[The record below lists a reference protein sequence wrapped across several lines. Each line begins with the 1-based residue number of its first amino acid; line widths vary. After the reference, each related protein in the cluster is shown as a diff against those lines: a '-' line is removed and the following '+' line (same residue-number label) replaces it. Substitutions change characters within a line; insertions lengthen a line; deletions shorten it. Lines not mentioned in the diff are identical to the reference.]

1 MQPGS
6 QLISSN
12 ALMINTHGPNSPGS
26 PSTNMPA
33 HVVEVD
39 ITEVSKSLAVLGGF
53 IIIYGLLSYVVK
65 ERLYLSEP
73 LLAVTVGI
81 LVGPYVLNWVDPLS
95 WGTTEETNYVTYQFT
110 RIVVGIQV
118 LFCGISL
125 PKAYLWK
132 EKFSLI
138 ILLFGIMTTAWFA
151 TALLIWGLIPNL
163 TFLESLCIAAAV
175 TPTDPVLANSITT
188 GRYAEK
194 HVPANVRNI
203 IVAESGANDGLGFPF
218 LYLAIYL
225 LARTGEDVG
234 SSVGTEVGRWVYAV
248 VIYQILLSIAFGSLI
263 GYLARKTLKWAESR
277 SYIDK
282 ANFFA
287 YGLGLAFFTLGTT
300 GLFGSDDILACFIAG
315 NSFTWDDWF
324 RVRTED
330 NDFQEIID
338 TVLNMTV
345 FVYIGAI
352 IPWAAYSDP
361 ELQITG
367 WRVVVL
373 AILVLLLRR
382 PPWVIAATK
391 AIPAFRDFKESAF
404 AGWFGPIGVGA
415 VFYIQVALKQL
426 PDDGTRDR
434 LQAIYAPL
442 VLFMVFASV
451 LTHGVTIPVSKL
463 GPGVVRRTATLTK
476 TRSITFSRPMSRSN
490 TIQANTLQNGRQGSP
505 EGSDEHGAG
514 RGTNSSGTS
523 THGHVGYNEEGKPL
537 WNPLVATVDFG
548 VHVLA
553 FWRKDSFWRKDV
565 SPGKHN
571 ALGGHGQGHGH
582 PVRKTDI
589 SAPSRPIKQRSVE
602 EDAIARVINESNG
615 QDIGLAEIDANEE
628 QRKSRLPPPTL
639 ELPTSSKGM
648 PSPILQSPSTF
659 GSRPNSAG
667 EGKAVEKPE
676 KPEMPALTRTV
687 SPRRFAI
694 LRALGKEMRD
704 ERDEADSEAAKGW
717 ERGEERERKRLREM
731 LMRSGSQPKPSEAAT
746 DADDAQE
753 ARDAQEALV
762 DNAPRSEPEADAQ
775 STHSSQR
782 RTLRF
787 V

>member
-1 MQPGS
+1 
-6 QLISSN
+6 
-12 ALMINTHGPNSPGS
+12 
-26 PSTNMPA
+26 MPA
-33 HVVEVD
+33 HVVEIDVS
-39 ITEVSKSLAVLGGF
+39 EVSKSLAVLGGF
-53 IIIYGLLSYVVK
+53 IVIYGLLSFVAK

-73 LLAVTVGI
+73 LLAVTAGI
-81 LVGPYVLNWVDPLS
+81 IVGPYVLNWVDPLS
-95 WGTTEETNYVTYQFT
+95 WGTQEETNYVTYQFT

-132 EKFSLI
+132 EKFSLV

-225 LARTGEDVG
+225 LARSGEDKG
-234 SSVGTEVGRWVYAV
+234 TSVGTEVGRWVYAV

-263 GYLARKTLKWAESR
+263 GYLARKSLKWAESR

-324 RVRTED
+324 RIRTED

-361 ELQITG
+361 ALQLNG

-391 AIPAFRDFKESAF
+391 AIPALRDFKESAF

-415 VFYIQVALKQL
+415 VFYIQVALRQL
-426 PDDGTRDR
+426 PDDSTRDR
-434 LQAIYAPL
+434 VRAIYAPL
-442 VLFMVFASV
+442 VLFMVFSSV
-451 LTHGVTIPVSKL
+451 LTHGITIPISKL
-463 GPGVVRRTATLTK
+463 GPGVMRRTATLSK
-476 TRSITFSRPMSRSN
+476 TRSITFSRPVSRSN
-490 TIQANTLQNGRQGSP
+490 TMPAPSNTLTTQREGSPDHPSSSDQSDSDRGQGRSSQGS
-505 EGSDEHGAG
+505 S
-514 RGTNSSGTS
+514 RG
-523 THGHVGYNEEGKPL
+523 HGHVGYDESGKSL
-537 WNPLVATVDFG
+537 WNPVVAVADWA
-548 VHVLA
+548 VHVFA
-553 FWRKDSFWRKDV
+553 FWQKDSFWRKDV
-565 SPGKHN
+565 APGKHN
-571 ALGGHGQGHGH
+571 AFAHHGKGVNKTEISGPTR
-582 PVRKTDI
+582 PVR
-589 SAPSRPIKQRSVE
+589 QRSVE
-602 EDAIARVINESNG
+602 EETAAGAGADG
-615 QDIGLAEIDANEE
+615 QDIGLVRLDADGE
-628 QRKSRLPPPTL
+628 QLKSRLPPPAL
-639 ELPTSSKGM
+639 ELPTTSNGGA
-648 PSPILQSPSTF
+648 PIPILLHPSSTAAP
-659 GSRPNSAG
+659 GG
-667 EGKAVEKPE
+667 GKS
-676 KPEMPALTRTV
+676 EMPVLTRTV

-694 LRALGKEMRD
+694 LRAFDKEMNS
-704 ERDEADSEAAKGW
+704 EREEALSEAQRGW
-717 ERGEERERKRLREM
+717 KKGEEREKKRIAEM
-731 LMRSGSQPKPSEAAT
+731 LLRSVQDGDKLGKKQHDGDRPEESVGGDGVQQARQGEMSVVEAQPEQ
-746 DADDAQE
+746 DAE
-753 ARDAQEALV
+753 
-762 DNAPRSEPEADAQ
+762 

-782 RTLRF
+782 RNIRF
-787 V
+787 I

>member
-1 MQPGS
+1 
-6 QLISSN
+6 
-12 ALMINTHGPNSPGS
+12 
-26 PSTNMPA
+26 MPA

-39 ITEVSKSLAVLGGF
+39 LTQVSKSLAVLGGF
-53 IIIYGLLSYVVK
+53 IVIYGLLSYVVK

-73 LLAVTVGI
+73 LLAVTAGI
-81 LVGPYVLNWVDPLS
+81 IVGPYVLNWVDPIS
-95 WGTTEETNYVTYQFT
+95 WGNTEETNYVTYTFT

-125 PKAYLWK
+125 PKAYLWR
-132 EKFSLI
+132 EKLSLS

-225 LARTGEDVG
+225 LARTGEDKG
-234 SSVGTEVGRWVYAV
+234 SSVGTEIGRWVYAV
-248 VIYQILLSIAFGSLI
+248 VIYQILLSIAFGSLV
-263 GYLARKTLKWAESR
+263 GYLARKSLKWAEAR

-324 RVRTED
+324 RIRTED

-352 IPWAAYSDP
+352 IPWADYSNP
-361 ELQITG
+361 ELQLTG

-373 AILVLLLRR
+373 GIAVLLLRR
-382 PPWVIAATK
+382 PPWVIAATR
-391 AIPAFRDFKESAF
+391 AIPALRDFKESAF

-415 VFYIQVALKQL
+415 VFYIQVALRQL

-434 LQAIYAPL
+434 LRAVYSPV
-442 VLFMVFASV
+442 VLFMVFSSV
-451 LTHGVTIPVSKL
+451 LTHGITIPISKL
-463 GPGVVRRTATLTK
+463 GPGVMRRTATLTK
-476 TRSITFSRPMSRSN
+476 TRSITFSRPVSRNN
-490 TIQANTLQNGRQGSP
+490 TIQVNNNNNIDDPTSSP
-505 EGSDEHGAG
+505 EHSDTG
-514 RGTNSSGTS
+514 RGPESSRGS
-523 THGHVGYNEEGKPL
+523 SRGHVGYDESGKPL
-537 WNPLVATVDFG
+537 WNPLVAAG
-548 VHVLA
+548 AWAVHVFA

-565 SPGKHN
+565 VPHKHN
-571 ALGGHGQGHGH
+571 AFQHHGQG
-582 PVRKTDI
+582 VDKTEI
-589 SAPSRPIKQRSVE
+589 SAPSRPVKQRSVE
-602 EDAIARVINESNG
+602 EDAIARAINEYGASEG
-615 QDIGLAEIDANEE
+615 IDMAEIGPDGE
-628 QRKSRLPPPTL
+628 QRKSRLLPPVM
-639 ELPTSSKGM
+639 ELPTTEDGRM
-648 PSPILQSPSTF
+648 PSPILQNASTF
-659 GSRPNSAG
+659 GSAPQ
-667 EGKAVEKPE
+667 KKKKDDEK
-676 KPEMPALTRTV
+676 KPEMSDLKRTT

-694 LRALGKEMRD
+694 LRAFDKEMNS
-704 ERDEADSEAAKGW
+704 ERQEALTEAQEGW
-717 ERGEERERKRLREM
+717 ERGEQREQKRLREM
-731 LMRSGSQPKPSEAAT
+731 LQRSGAAIKEKASRQQQESGAAESSGNGDGNGAQASSNAGRAEA
-746 DADDAQE
+746 E
-753 ARDAQEALV
+753 G
-762 DNAPRSEPEADAQ
+762 DAQ

-787 V
+787 I

>member
-1 MQPGS
+1 
-6 QLISSN
+6 
-12 ALMINTHGPNSPGS
+12 
-26 PSTNMPA
+26 MPA

-39 ITEVSKSLAVLGGF
+39 LTEVSKSLAVLGGF
-53 IIIYGLLSYVVK
+53 IVIYGLLSYVVK

-81 LVGPYVLNWVDPLS
+81 IVGPYVLNWVDPIS
-95 WGTTEETNYVTYQFT
+95 WGNAEETNYVTYTFT

-132 EKFSLI
+132 EKVSLI

-225 LARTGEDVG
+225 LARSGEDKG
-234 SSVGTEVGRWVYAV
+234 SSVGTEIGRWVYAV
-248 VIYQILLSIAFGSLI
+248 VVYQILLSIAFGSLI
-263 GYLARKTLKWAESR
+263 GYLARKSLKWAESR

-324 RVRTED
+324 RIRTED

-338 TVLNMTV
+338 TVLNMAV

-352 IPWAAYSDP
+352 IPWADYSSA
-361 ELQITG
+361 ELQLTG

-373 AILVLLLRR
+373 GITVLLLRR

-391 AIPAFRDFKESAF
+391 AIPALRDLKESSF

-426 PDDGTRDR
+426 PDDGTRDHLR
-434 LQAIYAPL
+434 AVYSPV
-442 VLFMVFASV
+442 VLFMVFSSV
-451 LTHGVTIPVSKL
+451 LTHGITIPISKL
-463 GPGVVRRTATLTK
+463 GPGVMRRTATLTK
-476 TRSITFSRPMSRSN
+476 TRSITFSRPISRNN
-490 TIQANTLQNGRQGSP
+490 TIQVSNTVNDATPQRQSSP
-505 EGSDEHGAG
+505 EDGSGSDNSDQG
-514 RGTNSSGTS
+514 RATDSSRAS
-523 THGHVGYNEEGKPL
+523 SHGHVGYDDSGKPL
-537 WNPLVATVDFG
+537 WNPLVAVTNWS
-548 VHVLA
+548 VHVFA

-565 SPGKHN
+565 APGKHD
-571 ALGGHGQGHGH
+571 AFSHHG
-582 PVRKTDI
+582 VDKTEI
-589 SAPSRPIKQRSVE
+589 SAPSRPVKQRSVE
-602 EDAIARVINESNG
+602 EDTLARTANASGSG
-615 QDIGLAEIDANEE
+615 QEVAVDADGEPL
-628 QRKSRLPPPTL
+628 RVRLPPPVL
-639 ELPTSSKGM
+639 ELPVSGNKM
-648 PSPILQSPSTF
+648 PSPILQPSSRLGSPQQQAEEQPD
-659 GSRPNSAG
+659 RA
-667 EGKAVEKPE
+667 K
-676 KPEMPALTRTV
+676 LTRTV
-687 SPRRFAI
+687 SPRRSAI
-694 LRALGKEMRD
+694 LRAFDKEMNA
-704 ERDEADSEAAKGW
+704 ERTEAQTEAQQGWKKGQQ
-717 ERGEERERKRLREM
+717 REQKRLLNM
-731 LMRSGSQPKPSEAAT
+731 LQRSGVELSDKQAKALSEHDATETGAVASAAQSSGAEASS
-746 DADDAQE
+746 DAVQQE
-753 ARDAQEALV
+753 V
-762 DNAPRSEPEADAQ
+762 DQDAQ

-787 V
+787 I

>member
-1 MQPGS
+1 
-6 QLISSN
+6 
-12 ALMINTHGPNSPGS
+12 
-26 PSTNMPA
+26 MPA
-33 HVVEVD
+33 HVIELD
-39 ITEVSKSLAVLGGF
+39 LSEVSKSLAVLGGF
-53 IIIYGLLSYVVK
+53 IVIYGLLSYVVK

-73 LLAVTVGI
+73 LLAVTAGI
-81 LVGPYVLNWVDPLS
+81 LVGPYVLNWVDPIS
-95 WGTTEETNYVTYQFT
+95 WGTTEETNEVTYQLT

-125 PKAYLWK
+125 PKAYLWR
-132 EKFSLI
+132 EKFSLV

-151 TALLIWGLIPNL
+151 TALLISGLIPNL

-203 IVAESGANDGLGFPF
+203 IIAESGANDGLGFPF

-225 LARTGEDVG
+225 LARNGEDAG
-234 SSVGTEVGRWVYAV
+234 SSVGIEIGRWMYAV
-248 VIYQILLSIAFGSLI
+248 VIYQILLSIGFGALI
-263 GYLARKTLKWAESR
+263 GYLARKSLKWAESR

-324 RVRTED
+324 RIRTED

-352 IPWAAYSDP
+352 IPWSAYSSM
-361 ELQITG
+361 ELQLTG
-367 WRVVVL
+367 WRMVVL
-373 AILVLLLRR
+373 GITVLLLRR

-391 AIPAFRDFKESAF
+391 AIPALRDFKESTF

-426 PDDGTRDR
+426 PDDGTRER
-434 LQAIYAPL
+434 LRAVYAPV
-442 VLFMVFASV
+442 VLFMVFSSV
-451 LTHGVTIPVSKL
+451 LTHGVTIPISKL
-463 GPGVVRRTATLTK
+463 GPGVMRRTATLTK
-476 TRSITFSRPMSRSN
+476 TKSITFSRPISRNN
-490 TIQANTLQNGRQGSP
+490 TIQPTTTDTNTAAARESSPESPSSPEHSDSERNGGGSGGSSQGSW
-505 EGSDEHGAG
+505 
-514 RGTNSSGTS
+514 R
-523 THGHVGYNEEGKPL
+523 GHVGYDESGKAL
-537 WNPLVATVDFG
+537 WNPLVAVADWS
-548 VHVLA
+548 VHVFA

-565 SPGKHN
+565 TPGKHN
-571 ALGGHGQGHGH
+571 AFASHHGG
-582 PVRKTDI
+582 VNKTHI
-589 SAPSRPIKQRSVE
+589 SAPSRPVKQRSVE
-602 EDAIARVINESNG
+602 EDKNANG
-615 QDIGLAEIDANEE
+615 DSIQMVETDADGE
-628 QRKSRLPPPTL
+628 QMKSRLPPPSM
-639 ELPTSSKGM
+639 ELPTTGSVKT
-648 PSPILQSPSTF
+648 PSPILQNPSKL
-659 GSRPNSAG
+659 GSQS
-667 EGKAVEKPE
+667 ESKPQ
-676 KPEMPALTRTV
+676 MPDLTRTV
-687 SPRRFAI
+687 SPRKFAI
-694 LRALGKEMRD
+694 LRAFDKEMSE
-704 ERDEADSEAAKGW
+704 ERKEAQTEALKGW
-717 ERGEERERKRLREM
+717 EKGEFKEQKRLQEM
-731 LMRSGSQPKPSEAAT
+731 LQRSEAEQVGGEVEG
-746 DADDAQE
+746 DG
-753 ARDAQEALV
+753 
-762 DNAPRSEPEADAQ
+762 Q

>member
-1 MQPGS
+1 
-6 QLISSN
+6 
-12 ALMINTHGPNSPGS
+12 
-26 PSTNMPA
+26 MPA
-33 HVVEVD
+33 HIIEVD
-39 ITEVSKSLAVLGGF
+39 LSEVSKSLAVLGGF
-53 IIIYGLLSYVVK
+53 IVLYGLLSYVVK

-81 LVGPYVLNWVDPLS
+81 IVGPYVLNWVDPIS
-95 WGTTEETNYVTYQFT
+95 WGNTEETNYVTYTFT

-132 EKFSLI
+132 EKVSLI

-225 LARTGEDVG
+225 LARSGEDKG
-234 SSVGTEVGRWVYAV
+234 SSVGTEIGRWVYAV
-248 VIYQILLSIAFGSLI
+248 VVYQILLSIAFGSLI
-263 GYLARKTLKWAESR
+263 GYLARKSLKWAESR

-324 RVRTED
+324 RIRTED

-338 TVLNMTV
+338 TVLNMAV

-352 IPWAAYSDP
+352 IPWADYSSP
-361 ELQITG
+361 GLQLAG

-373 AILVLLLRR
+373 GITVLLLRR

-391 AIPAFRDFKESAF
+391 AIPALRDLKESSF

-434 LQAIYAPL
+434 LRAVYSPV
-442 VLFMVFASV
+442 VLFMVFSSV
-451 LTHGVTIPVSKL
+451 LTHGITIPISKL
-463 GPGVVRRTATLTK
+463 GPGVMRRTATLTK
-476 TRSITFSRPMSRSN
+476 TRSITFSRPISRNN
-490 TIQANTLQNGRQGSP
+490 TIPNANTDANAQRDDSAEDGSASDNSEPGRVTDSSRGS
-505 EGSDEHGAG
+505 S
-514 RGTNSSGTS
+514 R
-523 THGHVGYNEEGKPL
+523 GHVGYNESGKAL
-537 WNPLVATVDFG
+537 WKPLVAVGDWT

-553 FWRKDSFWRKDV
+553 FWRKDGFWRKDV
-565 SPGKHN
+565 VPAKHD
-571 ALGGHGQGHGH
+571 AFSHHG
-582 PVRKTDI
+582 VNKTQI
-589 SAPSRPIKQRSVE
+589 SAPSRPVKRRSVE
-602 EDAIARVINESNG
+602 DDALVRAINASAAQEVPV
-615 QDIGLAEIDANEE
+615 DADGEPL
-628 QRKSRLPPPTL
+628 KPRLPPPAL
-639 ELPTSSKGM
+639 ELPTSGTKR
-648 PSPILQSPSTF
+648 PSPILQPSSTL
-659 GSRPNSAG
+659 GSARAG
-667 EGKAVEKPE
+667 E
-676 KPEMPALTRTV
+676 KPEMAKLTRTV

-694 LRALGKEMRD
+694 LRAFDKEMNA
-704 ERDEADSEAAKGW
+704 ERDEAQTEAQQGW
-717 ERGEERERKRLREM
+717 ERGEQKEQKRLLEMLQRSGVELSDRQATTLSEREKAAAGEAEASSSADQRE
-731 LMRSGSQPKPSEAAT
+731 
-746 DADDAQE
+746 
-753 ARDAQEALV
+753 V
-762 DNAPRSEPEADAQ
+762 DQDAQ

-787 V
+787 I

>member
-1 MQPGS
+1 
-6 QLISSN
+6 
-12 ALMINTHGPNSPGS
+12 
-26 PSTNMPA
+26 MPA

-39 ITEVSKSLAVLGGF
+39 LSEVSKSLAVLGGF

-73 LLAVTVGI
+73 LLAVTAGI
-81 LVGPYVLNWVDPLS
+81 IVGPYVLNWVNPIS
-95 WGTTEETNYVTYQFT
+95 WGTVEETNEVTYQFT

-125 PKAYLWK
+125 PKAYLWR
-132 EKFSLI
+132 EKFSLG

-225 LARTGEDVG
+225 LARNSEDKG
-234 SSVGTEVGRWVYAV
+234 SSVGIEIGRWMYAV
-248 VIYQILLSIAFGSLI
+248 VIYQILLSIAFGSLL

-324 RVRTED
+324 RIRTED

-352 IPWAAYSDP
+352 IPWSAYSSM
-361 ELQITG
+361 ELELTG
-367 WRVVVL
+367 WRMVVL
-373 AILVLLLRR
+373 GVTVLLLRR

-391 AIPAFRDFKESAF
+391 AIPALRDFKESAF

-434 LQAIYAPL
+434 LRAVYAPV
-442 VLFMVFASV
+442 VLFMVFSSV
-451 LTHGVTIPVSKL
+451 LTHGVTIPISKL
-463 GPGVVRRTATLTK
+463 GPGVMRRTATLTK
-476 TRSITFSRPMSRSN
+476 TKSITFSRPMSRNN
-490 TIQANTLQNGRQGSP
+490 TIQPSIKSNANGAVEARQSSPEASSSPEHSSSEPNGASSVDSSQGS
-505 EGSDEHGAG
+505 S
-514 RGTNSSGTS
+514 R
-523 THGHVGYNEEGKPL
+523 GHVGYDESGKAL
-537 WNPLVATVDFG
+537 WNPLVAVADWG
-548 VHVLA
+548 VHVFA

-565 SPGKHN
+565 MPGKHN
-571 ALGGHGQGHGH
+571 AFASHHGGVNMTQ
-582 PVRKTDI
+582 I
-589 SAPSRPIKQRSVE
+589 SAPSRPVRQRSVE
-602 EDAIARVINESNG
+602 EDRDDHADSIQMVET
-615 QDIGLAEIDANEE
+615 DADGE
-628 QRKSRLPPPTL
+628 QIKSRLPPPSM
-639 ELPTSSKGM
+639 ELPTTSTVQT
-648 PSPILQSPSTF
+648 PSPILQHPSNF
-659 GSRPNSAG
+659 GSNTA
-667 EGKAVEKPE
+667 AKPQ
-676 KPEMPALTRTV
+676 MPALERTV

-694 LRALGKEMRD
+694 LRAFDKEMSE
-704 ERDEADSEAAKGW
+704 ERKEAQTEAIKGW
-717 ERGEERERKRLREM
+717 EKGELKEQKRLREM
-731 LMRSGSQPKPSEAAT
+731 LQRGAVE
-746 DADDAQE
+746 QE
-753 ARDAQEALV
+753 AERAGGNEA
-762 DNAPRSEPEADAQ
+762 EADAA

>member
-1 MQPGS
+1 
-6 QLISSN
+6 
-12 ALMINTHGPNSPGS
+12 
-26 PSTNMPA
+26 MPA
-33 HVVEVD
+33 HIIEVD
-39 ITEVSKSLAVLGGF
+39 LTQVSKSLAVLGGF
-53 IIIYGLLSYVVK
+53 IVIYGLLSYVVK

-73 LLAVTVGI
+73 LLAVTAGI
-81 LVGPYVLNWVDPLS
+81 IVGPYVLDWVDPTS
-95 WGTTEETNYVTYQFT
+95 WGNAEETNYVTYTFT

-125 PKAYLWK
+125 PKAYLWR
-132 EKFSLI
+132 EKLSLS

-151 TALLIWGLIPNL
+151 TALLIWGIIPNL

-225 LARTGEDVG
+225 LARTGEDKG
-234 SSVGTEVGRWVYAV
+234 YSVGKEIGRWMYAV
-248 VIYQILLSIAFGSLI
+248 VVYQILLSIAFGSLI
-263 GYLARKTLKWAESR
+263 GYLARKSLKWAESR

-324 RVRTED
+324 RIRTED

-338 TVLNMTV
+338 TVLNMAV

-352 IPWAAYSDP
+352 IPWDDYSSPD
-361 ELQITG
+361 LQLTG

-373 AILVLLLRR
+373 GITVLLLRR

-391 AIPAFRDFKESAF
+391 AIPALRDFKESSF

-434 LQAIYAPL
+434 LRAVYSPL
-442 VLFMVFASV
+442 VLFMVFSSV
-451 LTHGVTIPVSKL
+451 LTHGITIPISKL
-463 GPGVVRRTATLTK
+463 GPGVMRRTATLTQ
-476 TRSITFSRPMSRSN
+476 TRSITFSRPMSRNN
-490 TIQANTLQNGRQGSP
+490 TIPAQRDGSP
-505 EGSDEHGAG
+505 EEGSSDNSDAG
-514 RGTNSSGTS
+514 RPPASSHGS
-523 THGHVGYNEEGKPL
+523 SRGHVGFDPSGKPL
-537 WNPLVATVDFG
+537 WNPLVAVGDWA

-553 FWRKDSFWRKDV
+553 FWQKDSFWRKDV
-565 SPGKHN
+565 APGKHN
-571 ALGGHGQGHGH
+571 ALAHHGKG
-582 PVRKTDI
+582 VEKSNI
-589 SAPSRPIKQRSVE
+589 SAPSAPVKQRSVE
-602 EDAIARVINESNG
+602 EDALRRAINA
-615 QDIGLAEIDANEE
+615 IGEVGADGE
-628 QRKSRLPPPTL
+628 QMKPRLPPPAL
-639 ELPTSSKGM
+639 QLPTSGNGM
-648 PSPILQSPSTF
+648 PSSILQNPST
-659 GSRPNSAG
+659 A
-667 EGKAVEKPE
+667 KAEE
-676 KPEMPALTRTV
+676 KPEMAKLTRTV

-694 LRALGKEMRD
+694 LRAFDKEMSS
-704 ERDEADSEAAKGW
+704 ERKEAQTEAKEGW
-717 ERGEERERKRLREM
+717 EKGEERERKRLAEM
-731 LMRSGSQPKPSEAAT
+731 LVRSGLVIEKEKQQGGETEGVTELRGEVGEGGEGGGDAEGAAREVE
-746 DADDAQE
+746 Q
-753 ARDAQEALV
+753 
-762 DNAPRSEPEADAQ
+762 DAQ

-787 V
+787 I

>member
-1 MQPGS
+1 
-6 QLISSN
+6 
-12 ALMINTHGPNSPGS
+12 
-26 PSTNMPA
+26 MPA

-39 ITEVSKSLAVLGGF
+39 LSEVSKSLAVLGGF
-53 IIIYGLLSYVVK
+53 IVIYGLLSYVVK

-73 LLAVTVGI
+73 LLAVTAGI
-81 LVGPYVLNWVDPLS
+81 IVGPYVLNWVDPIS
-95 WGTTEETNYVTYQFT
+95 WGNTEETNYVTYTFT

-125 PKAYLWK
+125 PKAYLWR
-132 EKFSLI
+132 EKLSLT

-225 LARTGEDVG
+225 LARTGEDQG
-234 SSVGTEVGRWVYAV
+234 SSIGTEVGRWVYAV

-263 GYLARKTLKWAESR
+263 GYLARKSLKWAESR

-324 RVRTED
+324 RIRTED

-352 IPWAAYSDP
+352 IPWTDYSNP
-361 ELQITG
+361 ELQLTG

-373 AILVLLLRR
+373 ALTVLLLRR
-382 PPWVIAATK
+382 PPWVIAATR
-391 AIPAFRDFKESAF
+391 AIPALRDFKESAF

-415 VFYIQVALKQL
+415 VFYIQVALRQL

-434 LQAIYAPL
+434 LRAIYSPV

-451 LTHGVTIPVSKL
+451 LTHGITIPISKL
-463 GPGVVRRTATLTK
+463 GPGVMRRTATLTK
-476 TRSITFSRPMSRSN
+476 TRSITFSRPVPRNN
-490 TIQANTLQNGRQGSP
+490 TIQVNNNNNNNNNNDNNNADQQPSSSSSDNSDSGRAAASSRGS
-505 EGSDEHGAG
+505 S
-514 RGTNSSGTS
+514 
-523 THGHVGYNEEGKPL
+523 HGHVGYDESGKPL
-537 WNPLVATVDFG
+537 WNPLIAVGDWTI
-548 VHVLA
+548 HVFA
-553 FWRKDSFWRKDV
+553 FWRKDSFWRKEAAPNGENSAFAHHRV
-565 SPGKHN
+565 SKSEISGPSK
-571 ALGGHGQGHGH
+571 
-582 PVRKTDI
+582 PVR
-589 SAPSRPIKQRSVE
+589 QRSVE
-602 EDAIARVINESNG
+602 EDAIARVINENG
-615 QDIGLAEIDANEE
+615 GCKEGVDMAEIGADGE
-628 QRKSRLPPPTL
+628 QMKSRLPPPSL
-639 ELPTSSKGM
+639 QLPTSESGGM
-648 PSPILQSPSTF
+648 LSPILQQPSSL
-659 GSRPNSAG
+659 GSATTRQPIKM
-667 EGKAVEKPE
+667 EEKHDK
-676 KPEMPALTRTV
+676 KPEMPDLKRITT
-687 SPRRFAI
+687 PRRFAI
-694 LRALGKEMRD
+694 LRAFDNELHS
-704 ERDEADSEAAKGW
+704 ER
-717 ERGEERERKRLREM
+717 
-731 LMRSGSQPKPSEAAT
+731 
-746 DADDAQE
+746 
-753 ARDAQEALV
+753 QEALTEAERGWQRGELREQKRLL
-762 DNAPRSEPEADAQ
+762 DMLQRSGAEVKEKHATQSQTDHSPTGQDDRGTQEASADDEGAKEGDADTG
-775 STHSSQR
+775 STHSSHH

-787 V
+787 I

>member
-1 MQPGS
+1 
-6 QLISSN
+6 
-12 ALMINTHGPNSPGS
+12 
-26 PSTNMPA
+26 MPA

-39 ITEVSKSLAVLGGF
+39 LSQVSKSLAVLGGF
-53 IIIYGLLSYVVK
+53 IVIYGLLSYVVK

-73 LLAVTVGI
+73 LLAVTAGI
-81 LVGPYVLNWVDPLS
+81 IVGPYVLNWVDPIS
-95 WGTTEETNYVTYQFT
+95 WGNTEETNYVTYTFT

-125 PKAYLWK
+125 PKAYLWR
-132 EKFSLI
+132 EKLSLS

-225 LARTGEDVG
+225 LARTGEDKG
-234 SSVGTEVGRWVYAV
+234 SSVGTEIGRWVYAV
-248 VIYQILLSIAFGSLI
+248 VIYQILLSIAFGSLV
-263 GYLARKTLKWAESR
+263 GYLARKSLKWAESR

-324 RVRTED
+324 RIRTED

-352 IPWAAYSDP
+352 IPWADYSNP
-361 ELQITG
+361 ELQLTG

-373 AILVLLLRR
+373 GITVLLLRR

-391 AIPAFRDFKESAF
+391 AIPALRDFKESAF

-415 VFYIQVALKQL
+415 VFYIQVALRQL

-434 LQAIYAPL
+434 LRAVYSPV

-451 LTHGVTIPVSKL
+451 LTHGITIPISKL
-463 GPGVVRRTATLTK
+463 GPGVMRRTATLTK
-476 TRSITFSRPMSRSN
+476 TKSITFSRPVSRNN
-490 TIQANTLQNGRQGSP
+490 TIQVNNNHNDSTDDPTSSP
-505 EGSDEHGAG
+505 DHSDSG
-514 RGTNSSGTS
+514 RGPESSRGS
-523 THGHVGYNEEGKPL
+523 SRGHVGYDESGKPL
-537 WNPLVATVDFG
+537 WNPLVAAG
-548 VHVLA
+548 EWAVHVFA

-565 SPGKHN
+565 VPGKHN
-571 ALGGHGQGHGH
+571 AFHHHGHG
-582 PVRKTDI
+582 VDKTEI
-589 SAPSRPIKQRSVE
+589 SAPSRPVKQRSVE
-602 EDAIARVINESNG
+602 EDAIARAINEYGASEGVNM
-615 QDIGLAEIDANEE
+615 AEIGSDGE
-628 QRKSRLPPPTL
+628 QMKSRLPPPAM
-639 ELPTSSKGM
+639 ELPTSGGGRM
-648 PSPILQSPSTF
+648 PSPILQNPSTF
-659 GSRPNSAG
+659 GSSPQKKEDG
-667 EGKAVEKPE
+667 EK
-676 KPEMPALTRTV
+676 KPEMPDLKRTT

-694 LRALGKEMRD
+694 LRAFDKEMNS
-704 ERDEADSEAAKGW
+704 ERQEALTEAQEGW
-717 ERGEERERKRLREM
+717 ERGEQREQKRLREM
-731 LMRSGSQPKPSEAAT
+731 LQRSGTAIKEKASRQQQESGAAESSGKGDDNGAEASSNTRRA
-746 DADDAQE
+746 E
-753 ARDAQEALV
+753 AEG
-762 DNAPRSEPEADAQ
+762 DAQ
-775 STHSSQR
+775 STQSSQR

-787 V
+787 I

>member
-1 MQPGS
+1 
-6 QLISSN
+6 
-12 ALMINTHGPNSPGS
+12 
-26 PSTNMPA
+26 MPA
-33 HVVEVD
+33 HVIEVD
-39 ITEVSKSLAVLGGF
+39 LTEVSKSLAVLGGF
-53 IIIYGLLSYVVK
+53 IVLYGLLSYVVK

-73 LLAVTVGI
+73 LLAVSVGI
-81 LVGPYVLNWVDPLS
+81 LVGPYVLDWVDPIS

-125 PKAYLWK
+125 PKAYLWR
-132 EKFSLI
+132 EKVSLV

-151 TALLIWGLIPNL
+151 TALLIWGFIPNL

-218 LYLAIYL
+218 LYLSIYL
-225 LARTGEDVG
+225 LARSGEDQS

-248 VIYQILLSIAFGSLI
+248 VIYQILLSIAFGSLV
-263 GYLARKTLKWAESR
+263 GYLARKSLKWAESR

-324 RVRTED
+324 RIRTED

-352 IPWAAYSDP
+352 IPWSAYSNP
-361 ELQITG
+361 ELQLTG

-373 AILVLLLRR
+373 AITVLLLRR

-391 AIPAFRDFKESAF
+391 AIPALRDFKESAF

-415 VFYIQVALKQL
+415 VFYIQVALRQI

-434 LQAIYAPL
+434 LRAVYAPV
-442 VLFMVFASV
+442 VLFMVFSSV
-451 LTHGVTIPVSKL
+451 LTHGVTIPISKL
-463 GPGVVRRTATLTK
+463 GPGVMRRTATLTK
-476 TRSITFSRPMSRSN
+476 TKSITFSRPVSRSN
-490 TIQANTLQNGRQGSP
+490 TIQVTSTVTANTVNNDRDSSPEATTSSP
-505 EGSDEHGAG
+505 EGSDAD
-514 RGTNSSGTS
+514 RTATSSQGS
-523 THGHVGYNEEGKPL
+523 SRGHVGYDASGKPL
-537 WNPLVATVDFG
+537 WNPLVAAADWS
-548 VHVLA
+548 VHVFA
-553 FWRKDSFWRKDV
+553 FWRKDSFWRKEV
-565 SPGKHN
+565 APGKHD
-571 ALGGHGQGHGH
+571 AFSHHAQGCA
-582 PVRKTDI
+582 VKKTEI
-589 SAPSRPIKQRSVE
+589 SGPNLAVKIRSVE
-602 EDAIARVINESNG
+602 DDAVADAVNEHSSSERG
-615 QDIGLAEIDANEE
+615 GTTEAGSDGERI
-628 QRKSRLPPPTL
+628 KSHLPPPPM
-639 ELPTSSKGM
+639 ELPTSSTSSTM
-648 PSPILQSPSTF
+648 PSPILQNSSAIGSNAVPS
-659 GSRPNSAG
+659 N
-667 EGKAVEKPE
+667 VDV
-676 KPEMPALTRTV
+676 KPEMPSLSRTV

-694 LRALGKEMRD
+694 FRALDKEMND
-704 ERDEADSEAAKGW
+704 ERNEAHTEAQNGW
-717 ERGEERERKRLREM
+717 EKRKQREQKRLREM
-731 LMRSGSQPKPSEAAT
+731 LERSTSELNRTNEDQQAPTMHTESQGRVTNIQPVAPEHR
-746 DADDAQE
+746 Q
-753 ARDAQEALV
+753 V
-762 DNAPRSEPEADAQ
+762 DQDTQ

-787 V
+787 I

>member
-1 MQPGS
+1 
-6 QLISSN
+6 
-12 ALMINTHGPNSPGS
+12 
-26 PSTNMPA
+26 MPA
-33 HVVEVD
+33 NVVHTD
-39 ITEVSKSLAVLGGF
+39 LSEVSKALAVLGGF
-53 IIIYGLLSYVVK
+53 IVIYGLLSYVAK

-73 LLAVTVGI
+73 LLAVTAGI
-81 LVGPYVLNWVDPLS
+81 IVGPYVLDWVDPLS
-95 WGTTEETNYVTYQFT
+95 WGNEAETNYVTYQFT

-132 EKFSLI
+132 EKFSLV

-163 TFLESLCIAAAV
+163 TFLESLCIGAAV
-175 TPTDPVLANSITT
+175 TPTDPVLANSITN

-194 HVPANVRNI
+194 HVPGNVRNI

-225 LARTGEDVG
+225 LGRNGEDAG
-234 SSVGTEVGRWVYAV
+234 TSVGTEVGRWVYAV
-248 VIYQILLSIAFGSLI
+248 VIYQILVSIAYGSLV

-324 RVRTED
+324 RIRTED

-352 IPWAAYSDP
+352 IPWADYSNP
-361 ELQITG
+361 ALNITG

-391 AIPAFRDFKESAF
+391 AIPALSSLKEAIF

-415 VFYIQVALKQL
+415 VFYIQVALREL
-426 PDDGTRDR
+426 PEDGSRDR
-434 LQAIYAPL
+434 VRAIYAPL
-442 VLFMVFASV
+442 VLFMVFSSV
-451 LTHGVTIPVSKL
+451 LTHGITIPISKL
-463 GPGVVRRTATLTK
+463 GPGVMRRTATLSK
-476 TRSITFSRPMSRSN
+476 NRSITFSRPGSRSN
-490 TIQANTLQNGRQGSP
+490 TIQNGDINANAATARESSP
-505 EGSDEHGAG
+505 EGSSSSEG
-514 RGTNSSGTS
+514 RSDSSREGGS
-523 THGHVGYNEEGKPL
+523 SEGGPSRGHVGYDESGKAL
-537 WNPLVATVDFG
+537 WNPLVAAAEWG
-548 VHVLA
+548 VHVFA
-553 FWRKDSFWRKDV
+553 FWRKDSFWRKEV
-565 SPGKHN
+565 ARGKDH
-571 ALGGHGQGHGH
+571 AFAHHGQGVDKTHISGPSK
-582 PVRKTDI
+582 PVR
-589 SAPSRPIKQRSVE
+589 QRSVE
-602 EDAIARVINESNG
+602 EKNASPAREEQGDG
-615 QDIGLAEIDANEE
+615 QDIGMVNLDADDE
-628 QRKSRLPPPTL
+628 RVKSRLPPPSM
-639 ELPTSSKGM
+639 ELPTSSHQG
-648 PSPILQSPSTF
+648 PTSILQSSSI
-659 GSRPNSAG
+659 GAG
-667 EGKAVEKPE
+667 AAAGTA
-676 KPEMPALTRTV
+676 KPEMPALARSV

-694 LRALGKEMRD
+694 LRAFDKEMNS
-704 ERDEADSEAAKGW
+704 EREEAASEAKKGW
-717 ERGEERERKRLREM
+717 ERGQEKEQKRLREM
-731 LMRSGSQPKPSEAAT
+731 MLRGQTAEVKNVEVNRGQQERAANEQNRQGGGAANERNGEGGGAEETRQEGSSAEQ
-746 DADDAQE
+746 
-753 ARDAQEALV
+753 
-762 DNAPRSEPEADAQ
+762 DAQ
-775 STHSSQR
+775 STHSSQH

-787 V
+787 I

>member
-1 MQPGS
+1 
-6 QLISSN
+6 
-12 ALMINTHGPNSPGS
+12 
-26 PSTNMPA
+26 MPA

-39 ITEVSKSLAVLGGF
+39 LTQVSKSLAVLGGF
-53 IIIYGLLSYVVK
+53 IVIYGLLSYVVK

-73 LLAVTVGI
+73 LLAVTAGI
-81 LVGPYVLNWVDPLS
+81 IVGPYVLNWVDPIS
-95 WGTTEETNYVTYQFT
+95 WGTTEETNYVTYTFT

-125 PKAYLWK
+125 PKAYLWR
-132 EKFSLI
+132 EKLSLT

-225 LARTGEDVG
+225 LARTGEDAG
-234 SSVGTEVGRWVYAV
+234 TSVGTEVGRWVYAV
-248 VIYQILLSIAFGSLI
+248 VIYQILLSIAFGSLV
-263 GYLARKTLKWAESR
+263 GYLARKSLKWAESR

-324 RVRTED
+324 RIRTED

-352 IPWAAYSDP
+352 IPWADYSSA
-361 ELQITG
+361 ELQLTG

-373 AILVLLLRR
+373 GITVLVLRR

-391 AIPAFRDFKESAF
+391 LIPALRDFKESAF

-415 VFYIQVALKQL
+415 VFYIQVALRQL

-434 LQAIYAPL
+434 LRAVYSPV

-451 LTHGVTIPVSKL
+451 LTHGITIPISKL
-463 GPGVVRRTATLTK
+463 GPGVMRRTATLTK
-476 TRSITFSRPMSRSN
+476 TRSITFSRPVSRSN
-490 TIQANTLQNGRQGSP
+490 TIQVQTPNRDGSSSPEHSDAGRAPASSQGS
-505 EGSDEHGAG
+505 S
-514 RGTNSSGTS
+514 R
-523 THGHVGYNEEGKPL
+523 GHVGFDESGKPL
-537 WNPLVATVDFG
+537 WNPLVAAGDWA

-565 SPGKHN
+565 IPGKHN
-571 ALGGHGQGHGH
+571 AFQHHGH
-582 PVRKTDI
+582 SVNKNEISGPSKPVR
-589 SAPSRPIKQRSVE
+589 QRSVE
-602 EDAIARVINESNG
+602 DDAIVRTINEHGEAAEGIKMS
-615 QDIGLAEIDANEE
+615 DIGAEGE
-628 QRKSRLPPPTL
+628 QMKPRLPPPAM
-639 ELPTSSKGM
+639 ELPTSVDGSRM
-648 PSPILQSPSTF
+648 PSPILQNPSTF
-659 GSRPNSAG
+659 GSSPPKKTEERD
-667 EGKAVEKPE
+667 K
-676 KPEMPALTRTV
+676 KPEMSDLKRIT

-694 LRALGKEMRD
+694 LRAFDKEMNN
-704 ERDEADSEAAKGW
+704 ERQEALTEAQEGW
-717 ERGEERERKRLREM
+717 EKGELKEQKRLREM
-731 LMRSGSQPKPSEAAT
+731 LHRSGVAIKDKAPKTNAGANNEAVETESSTGRAEVE
-746 DADDAQE
+746 Q
-753 ARDAQEALV
+753 
-762 DNAPRSEPEADAQ
+762 DAQ

-787 V
+787 I

>member
-1 MQPGS
+1 
-6 QLISSN
+6 
-12 ALMINTHGPNSPGS
+12 
-26 PSTNMPA
+26 MPA
-33 HVVEVD
+33 HIIEVD
-39 ITEVSKSLAVLGGF
+39 LTQVSKSLAVLGGF
-53 IIIYGLLSYVVK
+53 IVIYGLLSFVVK

-73 LLAVTVGI
+73 LLAVTAGI
-81 LVGPYVLNWVDPLS
+81 VVGPYVLNWVDPIS
-95 WGTTEETNYVTYQFT
+95 WGTAEETNYVTYTFT

-125 PKAYLWK
+125 PKAYLWR
-132 EKFSLI
+132 EKLSLG

-225 LARTGEDVG
+225 LARTGEDVE

-263 GYLARKTLKWAESR
+263 GYLARKSLKWAESR

-324 RVRTED
+324 RIRTED

-338 TVLNMTV
+338 TVLNMAV

-352 IPWAAYSDP
+352 IPWADYSSP
-361 ELQITG
+361 ELQLTG

-373 AILVLLLRR
+373 GITVLLLRR

-391 AIPAFRDFKESAF
+391 LIPALRDFKESSF

-434 LQAIYAPL
+434 LRAVYSPV
-442 VLFMVFASV
+442 VLFIVFSSV
-451 LTHGVTIPVSKL
+451 LTHGITIPISKL
-463 GPGVVRRTATLTK
+463 GPGVMRRTATLTK

-490 TIQANTLQNGRQGSP
+490 TIQPQRDSSP
-505 EGSDEHGAG
+505 EGGDSSD
-514 RGTNSSGTS
+514 NSDRTQQGVSS
-523 THGHVGYNEEGKPL
+523 SQSSSRGHVGYDSSGKPL
-537 WNPLVATVDFG
+537 WNPLVAVGDWA
-548 VHVLA
+548 VHVFA
-553 FWRKDSFWRKDV
+553 FWRRDSFWRKDV
-565 SPGKHN
+565 SPGKHD
-571 ALGGHGQGHGH
+571 AFSSHKK
-582 PVRKTDI
+582 VDKTDI
-589 SAPSRPIKQRSVE
+589 SAPTKVERQRNVE
-602 EDAIARVINESNG
+602 EDAVTNAIN
-615 QDIGLAEIDANEE
+615 AIDGDAGRE
-628 QRKSRLPPPTL
+628 KTRLPPPAL
-639 ELPTSSKGM
+639 ELPTTVSGAD
-648 PSPILQSPSTF
+648 
-659 GSRPNSAG
+659 AG
-667 EGKAVEKPE
+667 QGAEGEK
-676 KPEMPALTRTV
+676 KPEMPKVTRTV

-694 LRALGKEMRD
+694 LRAFDKEMNA
-704 ERDEADSEAAKGW
+704 ERSEALSEAKQGW
-717 ERGEERERKRLREM
+717 EKGVAKEQKRLEEM
-731 LMRSGSQPKPSEAAT
+731 LRRSGVVVKDEENSTQGAQVDGEANTIGASVAMPEPAHTGSE
-746 DADDAQE
+746 
-753 ARDAQEALV
+753 
-762 DNAPRSEPEADAQ
+762 DAQ

-787 V
+787 I

>member
-1 MQPGS
+1 
-6 QLISSN
+6 
-12 ALMINTHGPNSPGS
+12 
-26 PSTNMPA
+26 MPA
-33 HVVEVD
+33 HIIEVD
-39 ITEVSKSLAVLGGF
+39 LTQVSKSLAVLGGF
-53 IIIYGLLSYVVK
+53 IVIYGLLSYVVK

-73 LLAVTVGI
+73 LLAVTAGI
-81 LVGPYVLNWVDPLS
+81 IVGPYVLNWVDPIS
-95 WGTTEETNYVTYQFT
+95 WGNAEETNYVTYTFT

-125 PKAYLWK
+125 PKAYLWR
-132 EKFSLI
+132 EKLSLS

-225 LARTGEDVG
+225 LARTGEDKTY
-234 SSVGTEVGRWVYAV
+234 SVGKEVGRWVYAV

-263 GYLARKTLKWAESR
+263 GYLARKSLKWAESR

-324 RVRTED
+324 RIRTED

-338 TVLNMTV
+338 TVLNMAV

-352 IPWAAYSDP
+352 IPWDDYSNPD
-361 ELQITG
+361 LQLTG

-373 AILVLLLRR
+373 GITVLLLRR

-391 AIPAFRDFKESAF
+391 AIPALRDFKESAF

-434 LQAIYAPL
+434 LRAVYSPL
-442 VLFMVFASV
+442 VLFMVFSSV
-451 LTHGVTIPVSKL
+451 LTHGITIPISKL
-463 GPGVVRRTATLTK
+463 GPGVMRRTATLTK
-476 TRSITFSRPMSRSN
+476 TRSITFSRPMSRNN
-490 TIQANTLQNGRQGSP
+490 TVPATAPARDGSP
-505 EGSDEHGAG
+505 ETSPDKSDSERRPA
-514 RGTNSSGTS
+514 SSGGS
-523 THGHVGYNEEGKPL
+523 SRGHVGYNAEGKPL
-537 WNPLVATVDFG
+537 WNPLVAVADWG
-548 VHVLA
+548 VHVFA

-565 SPGKHN
+565 APGKHN
-571 ALGGHGQGHGH
+571 ALAHHS
-582 PVRKTDI
+582 VDKNDI
-589 SAPSRPIKQRSVE
+589 SGPSQPVKQRSVE
-602 EDAIARVINESNG
+602 DDALMHVINAMGE
-615 QDIGLAEIDANEE
+615 ANVDGE
-628 QRKSRLPPPTL
+628 RVKPRLPPPAL
-639 ELPTSSKGM
+639 ELPTSGGKM
-648 PSPILQSPSTF
+648 PTPILLTPASTT
-659 GSRPNSAG
+659 R
-667 EGKAVEKPE
+667 EGD
-676 KPEMPALTRTV
+676 KPEMAQLTRTV

-694 LRALGKEMRD
+694 LRAFDKEMSS
-704 ERDEADSEAAKGW
+704 ERQEAQTEASEGW
-717 ERGEERERKRLREM
+717 KRGEEREQRRLMEM
-731 LMRSGSQPKPSEAAT
+731 MQRSGRQHEGEGVREGEGAARAEEAGR
-746 DADDAQE
+746 E
-753 ARDAQEALV
+753 REG
-762 DNAPRSEPEADAQ
+762 DNQ

-787 V
+787 I

>member
-1 MQPGS
+1 
-6 QLISSN
+6 
-12 ALMINTHGPNSPGS
+12 
-26 PSTNMPA
+26 MPA
-33 HVVEVD
+33 HIIEVD
-39 ITEVSKSLAVLGGF
+39 LTQVSKSLAVLGGF
-53 IIIYGLLSYVVK
+53 IVIYGLLSYVVK

-73 LLAVTVGI
+73 LLAVTAGI
-81 LVGPYVLNWVDPLS
+81 IVGPYVLDWVDPTS
-95 WGTTEETNYVTYQFT
+95 WGNAEETNYVTYTFT

-125 PKAYLWK
+125 PKAYLWR
-132 EKFSLI
+132 EKLSLS

-151 TALLIWGLIPNL
+151 TALLIWGIIPNL

-225 LARTGEDVG
+225 LARTGEDKTY
-234 SSVGTEVGRWVYAV
+234 SVGKEVGRWVYAV
-248 VIYQILLSIAFGSLI
+248 VIYQILLSIVFGSLI
-263 GYLARKTLKWAESR
+263 GYLARKSLKWAESR

-324 RVRTED
+324 RIRTED

-338 TVLNMTV
+338 TVLNMAV

-352 IPWAAYSDP
+352 IPWDDYSSPD
-361 ELQITG
+361 LQLTG

-373 AILVLLLRR
+373 GITVLLLRR

-391 AIPAFRDFKESAF
+391 AIPALRDFKESSF

-434 LQAIYAPL
+434 LRAVYSPL
-442 VLFMVFASV
+442 VLFMVFSSV
-451 LTHGVTIPVSKL
+451 LTHGITIPISKL
-463 GPGVVRRTATLTK
+463 GPGVMRRTATLTQ

-490 TIQANTLQNGRQGSP
+490 TIPAQRGGFP
-505 EGSDEHGAG
+505 EEGSSG
-514 RGTNSSGTS
+514 NSDAERRPASS
-523 THGHVGYNEEGKPL
+523 HESSRGHVGYDPTGKPL
-537 WNPLVATVDFG
+537 WNPLVAVADWS

-565 SPGKHN
+565 APGKHN
-571 ALGGHGQGHGH
+571 AFAHHGQG
-582 PVRKTDI
+582 VEKSDI
-589 SAPSRPIKQRSVE
+589 SAPSAPFKQRSVE
-602 EDAIARVINESNG
+602 EDALRRVINEMG
-615 QDIGLAEIDANEE
+615 EVGADGE
-628 QRKSRLPPPTL
+628 QMKPRLPPPAL
-639 ELPTSSKGM
+639 QLPTSGNSM
-648 PSPILQSPSTF
+648 PSSILQSSSTV
-659 GSRPNSAG
+659 RG
-667 EGKAVEKPE
+667 EE
-676 KPEMPALTRTV
+676 KPEMAKLTRTV

-694 LRALGKEMRD
+694 LRAFDKEMSS
-704 ERDEADSEAAKGW
+704 ERKEAQTEAREGW
-717 ERGEERERKRLREM
+717 EKGEERERKRLAEM
-731 LMRSGSQPKPSEAAT
+731 LVRSGVVVEEERQGGGQTEGSTEPGGKSGGGGGAGGEAESA
-746 DADDAQE
+746 
-753 ARDAQEALV
+753 AREVEQ
-762 DNAPRSEPEADAQ
+762 DAQ

-787 V
+787 I